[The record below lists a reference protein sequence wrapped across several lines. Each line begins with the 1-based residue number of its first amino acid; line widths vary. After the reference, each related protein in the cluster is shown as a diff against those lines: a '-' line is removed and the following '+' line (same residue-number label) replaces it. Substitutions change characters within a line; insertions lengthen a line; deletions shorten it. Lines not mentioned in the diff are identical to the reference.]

1 MRLIFWGLLVS
12 SVLIAGCESD
22 TGMDTYAPV
31 VRLGVGP
38 KQAPSVYVVKPGDTL
53 YGISWTYGI
62 DDTEIVRVNHI
73 GPPFEVRVGQQLFLR
88 QTAALSQAE
97 YAVTPSAAAVSGWI
111 WPVKG
116 PVIRRFTP
124 GLTGNAGIDVT
135 GYLGQ
140 PIRASQGGVV
150 VYSGDGVRGYGNL
163 IIVKEG
169 SHYLSAYAFNQKN
182 LVRVGE
188 DIQKGQNIAAMGQD
202 NTGVPALHFEIR
214 LDGKPVDPLRY
225 LQ

>member
-1 MRLIFWGLLVS
+1 MRLIFFGLLVS

-22 TGMDTYAPV
+22 TESDTYAPI

-38 KQAPSVYVVKPGDTL
+38 KQAPRVYVVKPGDTL
-53 YGISWTYGI
+53 YGIAWTYGI
-62 DDTEIVRVNHI
+62 DDTDIVRVNHI
-73 GPPFEVRVGQQLFLR
+73 GPPFEVRVGQQLLLR
-88 QTAALSQAE
+88 QPAVLSKAA
-97 YAVTPSAAAVSGWI
+97 YAAAPSTRMNSWM
-111 WPVKG
+111 WPIRG
-116 PVIRRFTP
+116 RLIRRFTP
-124 GLTGNAGIDVT
+124 GLTGNAGIDVA

-163 IIVKEG
+163 IIVKQG

-188 DIQKGQNIAAMGQD
+188 DIQKGQNIALMGQN

-214 LDGKPVDPLRY
+214 LDGRPVDPLRY